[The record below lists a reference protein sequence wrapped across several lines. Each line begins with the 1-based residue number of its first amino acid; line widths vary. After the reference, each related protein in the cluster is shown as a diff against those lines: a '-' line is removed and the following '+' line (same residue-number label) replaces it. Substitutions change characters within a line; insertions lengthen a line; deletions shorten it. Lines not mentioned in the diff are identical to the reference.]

1 MERAQAVE
9 LLTSHGYKAV
19 IEDNIP
25 MIYLPEMPQREFNRK
40 VQEIDSLLRDNG
52 YGRSYGWKFLQAN
65 EIKR

>member
-1 MERAQAVE
+1 MEREQTVE
-9 LLTSHGYKAV
+9 LLTSRGYKAV

-25 MIYLPEMPQREFNRK
+25 MVYLPEMPQREFNRK

-52 YGRSYGWKFLQAN
+52 YVRSYGWKFSQAN